1 MESGYK
7 EISFAGQ
14 TKEELARTDEENKCC
29 TRSELAGFIR
39 SSGTLSLVGS
49 GKMNIKVTTDSSAVA
64 RRFKRLIKD
73 YFRAESSIMVG
84 DAPIVKSGHVFE
96 INIIDSESCEMILRE
111 CGILL
116 VREGCNYIS
125 DGIYGELVKKKCCKK
140 AYLSCVF
147 LGVGTINNPEKGYH
161 VEFVFNT
168 EKLASDARKLINSFG
183 LKSKI
188 TKRKKHYVVYLKEA
202 EQISDLLSIIGASEQ
217 LFKFEDTRI
226 YKEIRNKTNRISNCD
241 HANLDKSVDA
251 AMRQIDAIK
260 LIENGDGLKSLPD
273 KLREIAEIRLSN
285 PEASLKELGELLNP
299 PMSKS
304 GINHRLNKIMERA
317 ESGFNK

>member
-1 MESGYK
+1 
-7 EISFAGQ
+7 
-14 TKEELARTDEENKCC
+14 
-29 TRSELAGFIR
+29 
-39 SSGTLSLVGS
+39 
-49 GKMNIKVTTDSSAVA
+49 
-64 RRFKRLIKD
+64 
-73 YFRAESSIMVG
+73 MVG

-140 AYLSCVF
+140 AYLRGLF

-273 KLREIAEIRLSN
+273 KLREVAEIRSSG
-285 PEASLKELGELLNP
+285 PRAGLGE
-299 PMSKS
+299 
-304 GINHRLNKIMERA
+304 IRLPERA
-317 ESGFNK
+317 AGSSIMPAKVNPIIPEVVNQVCFKVIGNEWPSAPAAFPHTRGCPEKQK